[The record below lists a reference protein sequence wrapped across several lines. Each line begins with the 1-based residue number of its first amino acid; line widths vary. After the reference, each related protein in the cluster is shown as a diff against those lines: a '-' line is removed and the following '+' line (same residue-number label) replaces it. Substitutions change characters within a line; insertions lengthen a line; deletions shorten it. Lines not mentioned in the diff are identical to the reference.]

1 MLILN
6 EQLIQS
12 IYKMEDAIRDVETM
26 LVAIHEGRVENPHRT
41 VLNVPERNGSVL
53 YMPSSDGA
61 AMAAV
66 KIVSIFPENSSAD
79 LPTTQGAIL
88 LTELETGRHI
98 SLVAASYLTRLRT
111 GALSAI
117 SARHLARP
125 DSQVL
130 TVIGTGGMAFEQV
143 LGIVN
148 VLPIQDIYLIN
159 RSTDKTYTF
168 SEKLKEAGVTA
179 MIHTGVDRNEAV
191 AKSDVI
197 CCATRSTE
205 EVFDSHYLKA
215 GTHIIGVGSYLPE
228 MREIPLGAIE
238 QAALIYAD
246 DHEGMKAEAGEFID
260 AAQRGKWSFDQLS
273 GTLAELQVN
282 PVERGVEDITIF
294 KSVGAAHF
302 DMAVAKGVFEKAKE
316 MEVGEEIYL

>member
-12 IYKMEDAIRDVETM
+12 IYKIEDAIQDVEAM
-26 LVAIHEGRVENPHRT
+26 LVAIHQGHVDNPHRT
-41 VLNVPERNGSVL
+41 VLNVPESNGSVL
-53 YMPSSDGA
+53 YMPSSDGTS
-61 AMAAV
+61 MAAA
-66 KIVSIFPENSSAD
+66 KIVSIFPDNGAFD
-79 LPTTQGAIL
+79 VPTTQGAIL

-98 SLVAASYLTRLRT
+98 SLLSASYLTRLRT

-130 TVIGTGGMAFEQV
+130 TVIGTGGMALEQV

-159 RSTDKTYTF
+159 RSINKTYTF

-179 MIHTGVDRNEAV
+179 TIHTGVDRNEAV
-191 AKSDVI
+191 AQSDVI

-205 EVFDSHYLKA
+205 EVFDADYVKA
-215 GTHIIGVGSYLPE
+215 GAHIIGVGSYLPE
-228 MREIPLGAIE
+228 MREIPLGAME
-238 QAALIYAD
+238 KAALIYVD
-246 DHEGMKAEAGEFID
+246 DYEGVKAEAGEFID
-260 AAQRGKWSFDQLS
+260 AVQRGKWSFDRLS
-273 GTLAELQVN
+273 GTLAELHVN
-282 PVERGVEDITIF
+282 PVERGLEDITIF

-302 DMAVAKGVFEKAKE
+302 DLAVAKGVFEKAKE
-316 MEVGEEIYL
+316 LNLGEEIFL

>member
-1 MLILN
+1 
-6 EQLIQS
+6 
-12 IYKMEDAIRDVETM
+12 
-26 LVAIHEGRVENPHRT
+26 
-41 VLNVPERNGSVL
+41 
-53 YMPSSDGA
+53 MPSSDGTS
-61 AMAAV
+61 MAAT
-66 KIVSIFPENSSAD
+66 KIVSIFPDNSSAD

-88 LTELETGRHI
+88 LTELETGKHI
-98 SLVAASYLTRLRT
+98 SLLSASYLARLRT

-117 SARHLARP
+117 SACHLARP

-159 RSTDKTYTF
+159 RSIDKTYTF

-179 MIHTGVDRNEAV
+179 TIHTGVARNEAV
-191 AKSDVI
+191 AQSDVI

-205 EVFDSHYLKA
+205 EVFDADYVKA

-238 QAALIYAD
+238 KAAIIYAD
-246 DHEGMKAEAGEFID
+246 DYEGVKAEAGEFID
-260 AAQRGKWSFDQLS
+260 AVRRGKWSFNRLS
-273 GTLAELQVN
+273 GTLAELHVN
-282 PVERGVEDITIF
+282 SVERGVEDITIF
-294 KSVGAAHF
+294 KTVGAAHF
-302 DMAVAKGVFEKAKE
+302 DLAVAKGIFGKARVK
-316 MEVGEEIYL
+316 GEGNKIFL

>member
-12 IYKMEDAIRDVETM
+12 IYKIEDAIRDVEAM
-26 LVAIHEGRVENPHRT
+26 LVAIHQGHVDNPQRT
-41 VLNVPERNGSVL
+41 VLNVPESNGSVL
-53 YMPSSDGA
+53 YMPSSDGTS
-61 AMAAV
+61 MAAT
-66 KIVSIFPENSSAD
+66 KIVSIFPDNSSAN

-98 SLVAASYLTRLRT
+98 SLLSASYLTRLRT

-143 LGIVN
+143 LGLVN

-159 RSTDKTYTF
+159 RSIEKTFTF

-179 MIHTGVDRNEAV
+179 TIHTGVDRNEAV
-191 AKSDVI
+191 VQSDVI

-205 EVFDSHYLKA
+205 EVFNADYVKA

-238 QAALIYAD
+238 RAALIYAD
-246 DHEGMKAEAGEFID
+246 DYEGITTEGGEFID
-260 AAQRGKWSFDQLS
+260 AVQRGKWSFDQLS
-273 GTLAELQVN
+273 GTLAELHANQ
-282 PVERGVEDITIF
+282 VERRFEDITIF

-302 DMAVAKGVFEKAKE
+302 DLAVAKGVFEKVKE
-316 MEVGEEIYL
+316 LNEGEEIFL

>member
-12 IYKMEDAIRDVETM
+12 IYKMEDAIRDVQAM

-61 AMAAV
+61 KMASV

-168 SEKLKEAGVTA
+168 SDKLKGAGVTA
-179 MIHTGVDRNEAV
+179 SIHTGVDRNEAV
-191 AKSDVI
+191 AQSDVI

-205 EVFDSHYLKA
+205 EVFDAQYLKV

-228 MREIPLGAIE
+228 MREIPLRAIE

-260 AAQRGKWSFDQLS
+260 AAHRGKWSFEKLS
-273 GTLAELQVN
+273 GTLADLHVN
-282 PVERGVEDITIF
+282 KVERGVEDITIF

-302 DMAVAKGVFEKAKE
+302 DLAVAKGVFEKAKE
-316 MEVGEEIYL
+316 MNVGQEIFL

>member
-12 IYKMEDAIRDVETM
+12 IYKIEDAIRDVENM

-53 YMPSSDGA
+53 YMPSSDGTS
-61 AMAAV
+61 MAAT
-66 KIVSIFPENSSAD
+66 KIVSIFPDNSSAD

-88 LTELETGRHI
+88 LTELQTGKHI
-98 SLVAASYLTRLRT
+98 SLLSASYLTRLRT

-148 VLPIQDIYLIN
+148 VLPIQEIYLIN
-159 RSTDKTYTF
+159 RTVEKTYAF
-168 SEKLKEAGVTA
+168 GEKLREAGVTA
-179 MIHTGVDRNEAV
+179 TIQTGVDRNEAV
-191 AKSDVI
+191 AQSDVI

-205 EVFDSHYLKA
+205 EVFDADYVKA
-215 GTHIIGVGSYLPE
+215 GTHIIGVGSYLPK

-238 QAALIYAD
+238 KAALIYAD
-246 DHEGMKAEAGEFID
+246 DYDGLKAEAGEFID
-260 AAQRGKWSFDQLS
+260 AVDRGKWLFDQLS
-273 GTLAELQVN
+273 GTLDELHVN
-282 PVERGVEDITIF
+282 QVERGVEDITIF

-302 DMAVAKGVFEKAKE
+302 DLAVAKGVFGKAE
-316 MEVGEEIYL
+316 VVNVGEEISL

>member
-12 IYKMEDAIRDVETM
+12 IYKIEDAIRDVEAM

-41 VLNVPERNGSVL
+41 VLNVPERNSSVL
-53 YMPSSDGA
+53 YMPSSDGTS
-61 AMAAV
+61 MAAT
-66 KIVSIFPENSSAD
+66 KIVSIFPDNSSAD

-88 LTELETGRHI
+88 LTELQTGRHI
-98 SLVAASYLTRLRT
+98 SLLSASYLTRLRT

-159 RSTDKTYTF
+159 RSIDKTYTF
-168 SEKLKEAGVTA
+168 GEKLKEAGITA
-179 MIHTGVDRNEAV
+179 KIHTGVDRNEAV
-191 AKSDVI
+191 AQSDVI

-205 EVFDSHYLKA
+205 EVFDADYVKA
-215 GTHIIGVGSYLPE
+215 GTHIIGVGSYLPQ

-238 QAALIYAD
+238 KAALIYAD
-246 DHEGMKAEAGEFID
+246 DYEGMKAEAGEFID
-260 AAQRGKWSFDQLS
+260 AVERGKWSFEQLS
-273 GTLAELQVN
+273 GTLAELHVN
-282 PVERGVEDITIF
+282 LVERGVEDVTIF

-302 DMAVAKGVFEKAKE
+302 DLAVAKGVFGKAKE
-316 MEVGEEIYL
+316 MDEGEEIFL

>member
-12 IYKMEDAIRDVETM
+12 IYKIEDAIRDVEAI

-53 YMPSSDGA
+53 YMPSSDGTS
-61 AMAAV
+61 MAAT
-66 KIVSIFPENSSAD
+66 KIVSIFPDNSSAD

-88 LTELETGRHI
+88 LTELQTGRHI
-98 SLVAASYLTRLRT
+98 SLLSASYLTRLRT

-159 RSTDKTYTF
+159 RTVEKTYAF
-168 SEKLKEAGVTA
+168 GEKLRDAGVTA
-179 MIHTGVDRNEAV
+179 TIHTGVDRNEAV
-191 AKSDVI
+191 AQSDVI

-205 EVFDSHYLKA
+205 EVFDAHYVKS

-238 QAALIYAD
+238 RATLIYAD
-246 DHEGMKAEAGEFID
+246 DYEGFKTEAGEFID
-260 AAQRGKWSFDQLS
+260 AVQRGKWSLDQLS
-273 GTLAELQVN
+273 GTLAELHVK
-282 PVERGVEDITIF
+282 PVERGVDDITIF

-302 DMAVAKGVFEKAKE
+302 DLAVAKGVFGKAE
-316 MEVGEEIYL
+316 EMNDGMEVFL

>member
-1 MLILN
+1 MLLAT
-6 EQLIQS
+6 E
-12 IYKMEDAIRDVETM
+12 YA
-26 LVAIHEGRVENPHRT
+26 PRT

-61 AMAAV
+61 EMAAA
-66 KIVSIFPENSSAD
+66 KIVSILPDNGSAE

-117 SARHLARP
+117 SARHLTRP
-125 DSQVL
+125 DSHVL

-179 MIHTGVDRNEAV
+179 AIHTDVDRNEAV
-191 AKSDVI
+191 SQSDVI
-197 CCATRSTE
+197 CCANRSTE
-205 EVFDSHYLKA
+205 EVFDAHYLKA

-260 AAQRGKWSFDQLS
+260 AAQRGKWSFEQLS
-273 GTLAELQVN
+273 GTLAELHVN
-282 PVERGVEDITIF
+282 KVERNYKDITIY

-302 DMAVAKGVFEKAKE
+302 DLAVAKGVFDKAKE
-316 MEVGEEIYL
+316 MNVGEEIFL

>member
-12 IYKMEDAIRDVETM
+12 IYKIEDAIRDVKAM
-26 LVAIHEGRVENPHRT
+26 LVVIHQGYVENPHRT

-53 YMPSSDGA
+53 YMPSSDGTS
-61 AMAAV
+61 MAAT
-66 KIVSIFPENSSAD
+66 KIVSIFPDNSSAD

-98 SLVAASYLTRLRT
+98 SLLSASYLTRLRT

-148 VLPIQDIYLIN
+148 VLPIKDVYLIN
-159 RSTDKTYTF
+159 RSIDKTYTF
-168 SEKLKEAGVTA
+168 SEKLKEAGVAAT
-179 MIHTGVDRNEAV
+179 IHTGVDRNEAV
-191 AKSDVI
+191 AQSDVI

-205 EVFDSHYLKA
+205 EVFDADYVKA

-238 QAALIYAD
+238 RAVFIYAD
-246 DHEGMKAEAGEFID
+246 DYEGMKAEAGEFID
-260 AAQRGKWSFDQLS
+260 AVQRGKWSFDQLS
-273 GTLAELQVN
+273 GTLAELHVDQVD
-282 PVERGVEDITIF
+282 RGVEDITIF

-302 DMAVAKGVFEKAKE
+302 DLAVAKGVFEKAKE
-316 MEVGEEIYL
+316 LNLGEEIFL

>member
-12 IYKMEDAIRDVETM
+12 IYKIEDAIRDVEAM
-26 LVAIHEGRVENPHRT
+26 LVAIQQGHVENPHRT
-41 VLNVPERNGSVL
+41 VLSVPERNGSVL
-53 YMPSSDGA
+53 YMPSSDGTS
-61 AMAAV
+61 MAAT
-66 KIVSIFPENSSAD
+66 KIVSIFPDNSSAD

-88 LTELETGRHI
+88 LTELETGKHI
-98 SLVAASYLTRLRT
+98 SLLSASYLTRLRT

-159 RSTDKTYTF
+159 RSIDKTYTF

-179 MIHTGVDRNEAV
+179 VIHTGVERNEAV

-205 EVFDSHYLKA
+205 EVFDANYIKA
-215 GTHIIGVGSYLPE
+215 GTHIIGVGSYLTE

-238 QAALIYAD
+238 RAALIFAD
-246 DHEGMKAEAGEFID
+246 DSEGLKAEAGEFID
-260 AAQRGKWSFDQLS
+260 AVKRGRWSFEQLS
-273 GTLAELQVN
+273 GTLAELHVN
-282 PVERGVEDITIF
+282 PVERGIEDITIF

-302 DMAVAKGVFEKAKE
+302 DLAVAKGVFDQAKE
-316 MEVGEEIYL
+316 LSEGEEILL

>member
-12 IYKMEDAIRDVETM
+12 IYKMEDAIRDVEAM

-61 AMAAV
+61 TMAAA
-66 KIVSIFPENSSAD
+66 KIVSIFPENSLAD
-79 LPTTQGAIL
+79 VPTTQGAIL

-159 RSTDKTYTF
+159 RSKDKTYTF

-179 MIHTGVDRNEAV
+179 TIHIGVDRNQAV
-191 AKSDVI
+191 AQSDVI

-205 EVFDSHYLKA
+205 EVFDPHYLKA

-246 DHEGMKAEAGEFID
+246 DKEGMKAEAGEFID
-260 AAQRGKWSFDQLS
+260 AAQRGKWSFEQLS
-273 GTLAELQVN
+273 GTLAELHVN
-282 PVERGVEDITIF
+282 PVERGHDDITIF

-302 DMAVAKGVFEKAKE
+302 DLAVAKGVFEKAEE
-316 MEVGEEIYL
+316 MEMGEEIFL